1 MWFIRVGLLVVKINF
16 SSCLDDVLE
25 SFLSE
30 YREKRQHRQQ
40 KSSTEATAIGEGV
53 DPFDSIDHS
62 YSVTSSISTTAT
74 DTDWPPIPTTTSQQR
89 DDRTSRDMEDSFDDN
104 GEEGEGEGEGEYCF
118 RTPEHPTGTELVVN
132 LLSTW
137 GDKFYIGLTG
147 IEVYTSTGHPAVI
160 AQVAFSSIIPSHC
173 MQKNIKFLILTSW
186 EWAKA
191 RGYMYSQ
198 SHS

>member
-1 MWFIRVGLLVVKINF
+1 M
-16 SSCLDDVLE
+16 LE

-40 KSSTEATAIGEGV
+40 KSSTEATAVGEGI

-89 DDRTSRDMEDSFDDN
+89 DDRTSRDMEDSFDDD
-104 GEEGEGEGEGEYCF
+104 GEEGEGEYFF
-118 RTPEHPTGTELVVN
+118 RTPEHPTGTELVLN

-147 IEVYTSTGHPAVI
+147 IEVYTSTGQPPTI
-160 AQVAFSSIIPSHC
+160 AQVQVHVCSCKKFVPPNISIV
-173 MQKNIKFLILTSW
+173 Q
-186 EWAKA
+186 
-191 RGYMYSQ
+191 RYMYIWI
-198 SHS
+198 